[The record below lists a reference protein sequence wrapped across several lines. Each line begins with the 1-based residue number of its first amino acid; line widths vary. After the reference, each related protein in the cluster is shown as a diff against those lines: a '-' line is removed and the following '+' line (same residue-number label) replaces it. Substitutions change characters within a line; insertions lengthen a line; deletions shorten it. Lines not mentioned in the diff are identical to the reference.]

1 MEDERE
7 DDNET
12 DRNIELSNREQVK
25 NQNQQQPKVSQFKK

>member
-25 NQNQQQPKVSQFKK
+25 NQNQQKAS